1 MTLPRR
7 AKLTPHVREGAL
19 ALAAL
24 AATTM
29 LVQGDQSALAQAV
42 HGLEQQ
48 FHLTDQVVGL
58 IPLIMAGA
66 GAIGAIPLGVL
77 ADRRRRTWVLAGT
90 CLVWAIAMV
99 VGAAASTFAL
109 LITARLVTGAAEG
122 TPPVAIS
129 LLSDYF
135 PVRRRSEAMGVYQ
148 AGAIIGAFIG
158 LLGGG
163 VAVQL
168 GGWRW
173 AFYIWVPIGLLVALW
188 YVFVHE
194 PVRGRQDA
202 RFEAELGGA
211 ATLGAAGDA
220 VGRLSGQKSDA
231 VGFLSGQKGKDSEPA
246 TALSAPDAS
255 CLATGGLLNLPAPRK
270 GPPPP
275 DEGLGLVDALR
286 HLFRI
291 PSMWFGT
298 LSLTVSQLLLY
309 GLSFW
314 GVTFFERVHHLGPA
328 FAGLLTTVL
337 GAGSAIGILTGGF
350 LADRLLRR
358 GHVNA
363 RVYVVAAGSIA
374 ASLVLAPAF
383 ASTSLWLS
391 APLIFIGGIM
401 LTLPIAPAEAL
412 LTDVVPQQLRGR
424 GAMVRQIVRTA
435 SYAGPYLIG
444 VVSVAIA
451 SHSSSASTTVG
462 LHWAIVAV
470 CPLYALGGLIML
482 AALRHYP
489 RDISYVVAYARAK
502 VHADSL
508 RDSAVPPDGP
518 ASPDGPV
525 IPDAPVTSA
534 PKRKPRPKPKPVV
547 APDPEQ
553 PRP

>member
-1 MTLPRR
+1 MTLLRR
-7 AKLTPHVREGAL
+7 MRPPSSTHVRAGGGAL
-19 ALAAL
+19 ALIGL

-48 FHLTDQVVGL
+48 FGLSDQVVGL
-58 IPLIMAGA
+58 IPLIMAA
-66 GAIGAIPLGVL
+66 AASLGAIPLGVL
-77 ADRRRRTWVLAGT
+77 ADRRRRTWLLAGV
-90 CLVWAIAMV
+90 CLVWTAAMG
-99 VGAAASTFAL
+99 VGAGAGAFAL

-148 AGAIIGAFIG
+148 AGAIAGAFVG

-163 VAVQL
+163 VAVQI

-173 AFYIWVPIGLLVALW
+173 AFYIWVPIGLLVAVW
-188 YVFVHE
+188 YLFVHE
-194 PVRGRQDA
+194 PVRGHQDA
-202 RFEAELGGA
+202 RFEAELGQA
-211 ATLGAAGDA
+211 AVLGDA
-220 VGRLSGQKSDA
+220 AEKT
-231 VGFLSGQKGKDSEPA
+231 EPA
-246 TALSAPDAS
+246 KALAAPDVA
-255 CLATGGLLNLPAPRK
+255 CLATGGLLALPPPRK

-275 DEGLGLVDALR
+275 AEDVSLREALR
-286 HLFRI
+286 HLMRI

-314 GVTFFERVHHLGPA
+314 GVTYFERVHHLGPA
-328 FAGLLTTVL
+328 VAGLLTTVL
-337 GAGSAIGILTGGF
+337 GAGSAIGILAGGF
-350 LADRLLRR
+350 LSDRLLRH

-363 RVYVVAAGSIA
+363 RVWVVAYGSIA

-383 ASTSLWLS
+383 ALTSLWIG

-412 LTDVVPQQLRGR
+412 CTDVVPPQLRGR
-424 GAMVRQIVRTA
+424 GAMVRQVVRTA
-435 SYAGPYLIG
+435 SYAGPYIIG
-444 VVSVAIA
+444 LVSVAIM
-451 SHSSSASTTVG
+451 SHSHGGSTTVG

-489 RDISYVVAYARAK
+489 RDISYVVANARAK
-502 VHADSL
+502 MNGKAGPGQETDAGDSTS
-508 RDSAVPPDGP
+508 RPNPEPVPDS
-518 ASPDGPV
+518 
-525 IPDAPVTSA
+525 DAPT
-534 PKRKPRPKPKPVV
+534 PT
-547 APDPEQ
+547 
-553 PRP
+553 

>member
-1 MTLPRR
+1 MTMPRMLRPPSSR
-7 AKLTPHVREGAL
+7 ARAGGGAL
-19 ALAAL
+19 ALTAL

-48 FHLTDQVVGL
+48 FSLSDQVVGL

-66 GAIGAIPLGVL
+66 ASLGAIPLGLL
-77 ADRRRRTWVLAGT
+77 ADRRRRTWVLAGV
-90 CLVWAIAMV
+90 CLVWTIAMG
-99 VGAAASTFAL
+99 VGAGAGAFAL

-148 AGAIIGAFIG
+148 AGAIVGAFIG

-163 VAVQL
+163 IAVQA

-173 AFYIWVPIGLLVALW
+173 AFYIWVPIGLVVAVGYL
-188 YVFVHE
+188 FVHE
-194 PVRGRQDA
+194 PLRGHQDA
-202 RFEAELGGA
+202 RFEAELGQA
-211 ATLGAAGDA
+211 APLADAAE
-220 VGRLSGQKSDA
+220 K
-231 VGFLSGQKGKDSEPA
+231 SEPA
-246 TALSAPDAS
+246 NAIAGPDVA
-255 CLATGGLLNLPAPRK
+255 CLATGGYLALPAPRK

-275 DEGLGLVDALR
+275 AEDASLREALR
-286 HLFRI
+286 YLMRI

-314 GVTFFERVHHLGPA
+314 GVTYFERVHHLSPA
-328 FAGLLTTVL
+328 FAGLLSTVL
-337 GAGSAIGILTGGF
+337 GAGSAIGILAGGF
-350 LADRLLRR
+350 LADRLLRH

-374 ASLVLAPAF
+374 ATLVLAPAF
-383 ASTSLWLS
+383 ATTNLWIG

-412 LTDVVPQQLRGR
+412 CTDVVPQQLRGR
-424 GAMVRQIVRTA
+424 GAMVRQVVRTA

-444 VVSVAIA
+444 VVSVAIT
-451 SHSSSASTTVG
+451 SHSASASTTLG

-482 AALRHYP
+482 AAVRHYP
-489 RDISYVVAYARAK
+489 RDISYVVANARARMNGK
-502 VHADSL
+502 PGQQADADGSTGSTS
-508 RDSAVPPDGP
+508 RPDSSSVP
-518 ASPDGPV
+518 
-525 IPDAPVTSA
+525 
-534 PKRKPRPKPKPVV
+534 
-547 APDPEQ
+547 
-553 PRP
+553 

>member
-1 MTLPRR
+1 M
-7 AKLTPHVREGAL
+7 L
-19 ALAAL
+19 ALTAL

-48 FHLTDQVVGL
+48 FGLSDQVVGL
-58 IPLIMAGA
+58 IPLIMAA
-66 GAIGAIPLGVL
+66 AASLGAIPLGVL
-77 ADRRRRTWVLAGT
+77 ADHRRRTWVLAGV
-90 CLVWAIAMV
+90 CLVWTAAMG
-99 VGAAASTFAL
+99 VGAGASTFAL

-148 AGAIIGAFIG
+148 AGAIVGAFIG

-163 VAVQL
+163 VAVQI

-173 AFYIWVPIGLLVALW
+173 AFYIWVPIGVLVALW
-188 YVFVHE
+188 YLFVHE
-194 PVRGRQDA
+194 PARGHQDA
-202 RFEAELGGA
+202 RFEAELGMA
-211 ATLGAAGDA
+211 VPVGDA
-220 VGRLSGQKSDA
+220 VEK
-231 VGFLSGQKGKDSEPA
+231 SEPA
-246 TALSAPDAS
+246 TTLAAPEAA
-255 CLATGGLLNLPAPRK
+255 CLATGGFLQLPEPRK

-275 DEGLGLVDALR
+275 AGNIGLREAMR
-286 HLFRI
+286 HLTRI

-314 GVTFFERVHHLGPA
+314 GVTYFERVHHLSPA
-328 FAGLLTTVL
+328 FAGLLSTVL
-337 GAGSAIGILTGGF
+337 GAGSAIGVLAGGF
-350 LADRLLRR
+350 LSDRLLRH

-363 RVYVVAAGSIA
+363 RVYVVAYGSIG

-383 ASTSLWLS
+383 ASGSLWLA

-412 LTDVVPQQLRGR
+412 CTDVVPPELRGR
-424 GAMVRQIVRTA
+424 GAMVRQVVRTA

-444 VVSVAIA
+444 VVSVAIT
-451 SHSSSASTTVG
+451 SHSASASTTVG

-482 AALRHYP
+482 AAVRHYP
-489 RDISYVVAYARAK
+489 RDIAYVVTNARAK
-502 VHADSL
+502 MNGKATAEPRPGPKPESAPGPQPEAASGQPSQAGADAIPVPDPVHD
-508 RDSAVPPDGP
+508 
-518 ASPDGPV
+518 
-525 IPDAPVTSA
+525 PDASTPS
-534 PKRKPRPKPKPVV
+534 
-547 APDPEQ
+547 
-553 PRP
+553 

>member
-7 AKLTPHVREGAL
+7 IRLSSSRPRAGGGAL

-48 FHLTDQVVGL
+48 FELSDQIVGL
-58 IPLIMAGA
+58 IPLIMAA
-66 GAIGAIPLGVL
+66 AASLGAIPLGVL
-77 ADRRRRTWVLAGT
+77 ADRRHRTWVIAGAA
-90 CLVWAIAMV
+90 LVWTVAMG
-99 VGAAASTFAL
+99 VGAGASTFAM

-148 AGAIIGAFIG
+148 AGAIAGAFIG

-173 AFYIWVPIGLLVALW
+173 AFYIWVPIGLLVAVW
-188 YVFVHE
+188 YLFVHE
-194 PVRGRQDA
+194 PLRGHQDA
-202 RFEAELGGA
+202 RFEAELGKA
-211 ATLGAAGDA
+211 AVIGDA
-220 VGRLSGQKSDA
+220 ADK
-231 VGFLSGQKGKDSEPA
+231 SEPSK
-246 TALSAPDAS
+246 ALPAPDVA
-255 CLATGGLLNLPAPRK
+255 CLATGGLLALPEPRK

-275 DEGLGLVDALR
+275 AEGTGTREAMR
-286 HLFRI
+286 HLMRI

-314 GVTFFERVHHLGPA
+314 GVTYFERVHHLGPA
-328 FAGLLTTVL
+328 FAGLLSTVL
-337 GAGSAIGILTGGF
+337 GAGSAIGVLAGGF
-350 LADRLLRR
+350 LSDRLLRH

-363 RVYVVAAGSIA
+363 RVHVVAYGSIA

-383 ASTSLWLS
+383 ATGNLWLG
-391 APLIFIGGIM
+391 APLIFVGGIM

-412 LTDVVPQQLRGR
+412 CTDVVPPELRGR
-424 GAMVRQIVRTA
+424 GAMVRQVVRTA

-444 VVSVAIA
+444 VVSVAIM
-451 SHSSSASTTVG
+451 SHSASASTSVG

-489 RDISYVVAYARAK
+489 RDISYVVANARAK
-502 VHADSL
+502 MNGQ
-508 RDSAVPPDGP
+508 RQPEPGP
-518 ASPDGPV
+518 TLEAKSGAQPEAKPG
-525 IPDAPVTSA
+525 
-534 PKRKPRPKPKPVV
+534 PRPKPKPGPV
-547 APDPEQ
+547 PDPDASA
-553 PRP
+553 PS